1 MSDYVDRNLIRG
13 ERVLHRGALSAWA
26 FAGRIALGIV
36 LLPVV
41 VGVLILAG
49 VWIWMSTTEVAITNK
64 RVIVKIGWLRVHTF
78 EMAVGKVE
86 SVEIEQPFLGRLA
99 NFGSIQ
105 INGTG
110 TSHAPIHGVVDPF
123 GFRQKFMQAQDDA
136 AHDGDDERSPAP
148 AGVPVARS

>member
-13 ERVLHRGALSAWA
+13 ERVIHRGALSGWA

-36 LLPVV
+36 LIPLV

-49 VWIWMSTTEVAITNK
+49 VWIWMSTTELAITNK
-64 RVIVKIGWLRVHTF
+64 RVIVKFGWLRVHTF
-78 EMAVGKVE
+78 EMNVSKVE
-86 SVEIEQPFLGRLA
+86 SIEVEQPFLGRLA
-99 NFGSIQ
+99 NFGSVQ

-110 TSHAPIHGVVDPF
+110 SSHAPIHGVVDPF

-136 AHDGDDERSPAP
+136 AHENGDDRAAP
-148 AGVPVARS
+148 AADVLPARG